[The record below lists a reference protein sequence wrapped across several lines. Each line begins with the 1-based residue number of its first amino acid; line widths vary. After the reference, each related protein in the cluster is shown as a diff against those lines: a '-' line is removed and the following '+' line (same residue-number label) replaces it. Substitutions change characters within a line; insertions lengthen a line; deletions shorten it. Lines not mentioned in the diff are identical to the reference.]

1 MVTYG
6 VAILAGCTL
15 AGAVIGQL
23 LGELLGVDAKVG
35 GVGFAM
41 LLLIV
46 VTDVMRRKGRLPRP
60 SEQGVLFW
68 SAMYIPVV
76 VAMASVQ
83 NVSAAVSGGAAA
95 VAAGLAAM
103 LVGAGLVPLIAKIGP
118 TSAPLPPLAD
128 PDAAAQEI

>member
-1 MVTYG
+1 MVIYG

-15 AGAVIGQL
+15 AGAAIGQL
-23 LGELLGVDAKVG
+23 LGELLGVDANVG
-35 GVGFAM
+35 GVGFGM

-46 VTDVMRRKGRLPRP
+46 ITDVMRRKGRLPQP
-60 SEQGVLFW
+60 SERGVLFW

-103 LVGAGLVPLIAKIGP
+103 LVGAALVPVISRIGP
-118 TSAPLPPLAD
+118 PSAPLPPLAD
-128 PDAAAQEI
+128 PDSAAQEI